1 MSFSFLYS
9 KIAETK
15 MARSMLSHNGWL
27 GDGKPIAK
35 HWFAVA

>member
-1 MSFSFLYS
+1 MKTYYTGFIIVPY
-9 KIAETK
+9 
-15 MARSMLSHNGWL
+15 GWL